1 MTKDSLFNNRTSIDW
16 LKLDKYLGKYNYE
29 VIAAQK
35 DGHCFISAIRL
46 CLERDH
52 GLIFTDAD
60 IKKLITYE
68 VFQNNNYYINFYHG
82 TVLSMLRSLD
92 RYIDVGVYTQQ
103 VVDIAILAAANI
115 LRVNMCIYKNENGI
129 ANLYAQPSNSN
140 PPSTR
145 DVYLAY
151 NQEHYD
157 SIVSRS
163 NSSSFGTFNISQ
175 EDVDAFA
182 KIGAFFHMTNPMDAV
197 NGGKLYFV
205 PPKNFCDSDTAPL
218 HCNIVQNPTSSSVST
233 IPNQHPSHP
242 IVNDPNSTSNQM
254 DDATVFVPDSD
265 MLANGVRDFNTDI
278 IIEEEKIVENEEEDE
293 EEEEQEEHDGD
304 DPYESEEDEVYD
316 MFAGLNL
323 SASVPEKFHFE
334 EDYSHDEDAVL
345 HNAEAEL
352 EDVTPLKPQKKGTSI
367 IHNTTKKQPKARKKL
382 TQQISGNNNDIHID
396 LTGIDRSGDSENT
409 EVMINLTG
417 PFTSTPKDVYDNE
430 PINSDSASFLSDSS
444 SSTSRNKPRKYEK
457 VKIDEE
463 RMARAPVHIVDEL
476 PWGPDGDNIYK
487 MKCTEENWIEKYE
500 DGRWFHLKNSTHD
513 GLLGKRRTG
522 KCQGSFMCKRG
533 DCPKLTAEDTVNKI
547 DFRRVSTNMYVCACC
562 GFRVHR
568 DYCGAVKAVEF
579 DRTTE
584 TLTYW
589 HQGTHICQ
597 VKPNIRERRK
607 ALANLPIPINGYT
620 KPTKYMKECMRHYI
634 DKDDYDAAFDVSKAV
649 CQDDVIAQVKK
660 MRKHPNR
667 QLHRSDELESFAN
680 VKDIQ
685 ASLLKSKKD
694 KYLVYKTECRR
705 MGGKASYVFKTS
717 AVSLKIAAMMSGKIK
732 VGGQDSSLRTEPA
745 FFDGMHTRVKYF
757 VSLTLWVFHNA
768 MRMMILLAVMDTP
781 REHSDDIEI
790 FFNTFNE
797 ALADYLKEPE
807 YIWDPFLIMMDHKG
821 ANFEALE
828 RVYGENFRRYR
839 TVTCQWHF
847 LHCAEKYLSK
857 CSESERKSFRQW
869 CMELCLAHTRKEY
882 KRLARLIKGIA
893 KKYNFLPWWKWWAPR
908 CPHVVPA
915 IRGFNL
921 PRMNQAEIGQSK
933 MKPEKRLWLTEAVK
947 VDMID
952 LTFQSDRY
960 NKFVRNEEKICGRGP
975 TLKKR
980 NERERA
986 EERRFVEQFCDVI
999 ENGDILEERDNP
1011 DEMSFMPSS
1020 RAKHKAPLYDIGIQ
1034 EKPKSRKKTGMTK
1047 GGKGVKK
1054 LPDRSGR
1061 GFNPKFVSDDDD
1073 DDNTPPIN
1081 PSKMRY
1087 QSKSKIPLDRQPSS
1101 DDEVFLR
1108 LPEPSWR
1115 NKSKSKIPVQR
1126 QPNPEDEVFPP
1137 VAVLRPKNQQKGKGP
1152 VRRVPDNDDYVIVPN
1167 EIETEFMKEN
1177 RVYYIV
1183 LQEGYQNS
1191 KKMVTYCRGCKGP
1204 IRIEEKKFPHNMVF
1218 KYKYYRKIPEDST
1231 LKKWVMSKDKRN
1243 CYFHARDMGCLH
1255 QIEDIQDVEIPD
1267 VYMDNASFKRLKPEN
1282 IRVLE

>member
-1 MTKDSLFNNRTSIDW
+1 MVPFC
-16 LKLDKYLGKYNYE
+16 
-29 VIAAQK
+29 Q
-35 DGHCFISAIRL
+35 C
-46 CLERDH
+46 C
-52 GLIFTDAD
+52 
-60 IKKLITYE
+60 
-68 VFQNNNYYINFYHG
+68 
-82 TVLSMLRSLD
+82 RSLD
-92 RYIDVGVYTQQ
+92 RYIVVGVYTQQ
-103 VVDIAILAAANI
+103 VVDIAILAAVNI

-151 NQEHYD
+151 SHEHYD

-175 EDVDAFA
+175 EDIDAFA

-205 PPKNFCDSDTAPL
+205 PPKNFCDSDNAPL
-218 HCNIVQNPTSSSVST
+218 DCNIVQNPTSSNVST
-233 IPNQHPSHP
+233 IPKQHPSHP
-242 IVNDPNSTSNQM
+242 IVNHPNSSSNQM

-293 EEEEQEEHDGD
+293 EEEEQQENDGD

-323 SASVPEKFHFE
+323 SESVPEKFHFK

-345 HNAEAEL
+345 DNPEAEL
-352 EDVTPLKPQKKGTSI
+352 EDVTPLKPQKKGKSI
-367 IHNTTKKQPKARKKL
+367 LHNTTNKQPKACKKL

-396 LTGIDRSGDSENT
+396 LTGIDRSEDSDNT
-409 EVMINLTG
+409 EVIIDLTG

-562 GFRVHR
+562 GFRVQR

-634 DKDDYDAAFDVSKAV
+634 DRDDYDAAFDVSKAV

-685 ASLLKSKKD
+685 ASLLKSNKD
-694 KYLVYKTECRR
+694 KFLVYKTECRR

-947 VDMID
+947 VDMIEF
-952 LTFQSDRY
+952 TFQSDRY

-1011 DEMSFMPSS
+1011 DDMSFMPSS

-1061 GFNPKFVSDDDD
+1061 GFNPKFATDDD
-1073 DDNTPPIN
+1073 DDNGPPIN

-1087 QSKSKIPLDRQPSS
+1087 KSKSKIPLDRQPSS

-1126 QPNPEDEVFPP
+1126 QPNPQDEVFPP
-1137 VAVLRPKNQQKGKGP
+1137 VAVPRPKNQRKGKGP
-1152 VRRVPDNDDYVIVPN
+1152 VRHVPDNDDNVIVPN

-1177 RVYYIV
+1177 RVYYVV

-1255 QIEDIQDVEIPD
+1255 QIEEIQDVEIPD

-1282 IRVLE
+1282 IRVLERKHHWDAIVENREKLARDGHL